1 MLQQPEERFTYLFNR
16 YYNRTATPLETDEFL
31 ALVEQTQDQVLDEH
45 LSKAWFSLSPELQ
58 VIKPLKSES
67 IREQI
72 LTTEVEEPGK
82 GDSSDK
88 KTVNLKW
95 IVGIAASLALV
106 LCCWFYLRNVNTVP
120 KATAFTQSKI
130 KHDIPPGGYRA
141 FLTLADGSKVSL
153 DTLKPGTV
161 ARQGN
166 IRISQDANGKL
177 TYVATPQGRS
187 PVLSNEVNTLT
198 TPNGGQ
204 YKLVLADGTKV
215 WLNAASSLQFPVA
228 FNGPTRNV
236 TLTGEAYFEVS
247 KNKKQPF
254 LVKSG
259 DTYVKVL
266 GTHFNIMSYENEA
279 IKKTTLLEG
288 SIEISNRTNSY
299 RVKPGEQV
307 QILRQQLSMPQKVDT
322 AQEMGWKNGFFDFRN
337 ADIDYIMRQVSRWYG
352 VDIKYEGKIPK
363 GLYTGRISRAVKISK
378 LLEMLQY
385 TGVQYN
391 LVNNTIIVR
400 E

>member
-45 LSKAWFSLSPELQ
+45 LSKAWLGLSPELQ

-67 IREQI
+67 IRQQI
-72 LTTEVEEPGK
+72 LTTEVEERGK
-82 GDSSDK
+82 GGTSDK
-88 KTVNLKW
+88 NTLNLKW
-95 IVGIAASLALV
+95 ILGIAASLALV
-106 LCCWFYLRNVNTVP
+106 LCCWFYLRNVSPVS
-120 KATAFTQSKI
+120 KATVFTQSKI
-130 KHDIPPGGYRA
+130 KHHIPPGGYRA

-187 PVLSNEVNTLT
+187 HLVSNEVNTLT

-247 KNKKQPF
+247 KNQKQPF

-288 SIEISNRTNSY
+288 SIEISNQTNSY

-307 QILRQQLSMPQKVDT
+307 QILRQQLAMPQKVDT
-322 AQEMGWKNGFFDFRN
+322 VQEMGWKNGFFDFRN
-337 ADIDYIMRQVSRWYG
+337 ANIDYIMRQVSRWYG